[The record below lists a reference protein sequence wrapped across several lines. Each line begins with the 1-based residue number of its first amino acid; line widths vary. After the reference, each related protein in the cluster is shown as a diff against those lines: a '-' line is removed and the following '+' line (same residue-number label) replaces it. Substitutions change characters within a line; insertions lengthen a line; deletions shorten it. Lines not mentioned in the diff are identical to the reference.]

1 MPCPLCRTR
10 LPEGLTPTL
19 AVRWRRAQHPCH
31 SMTYVHFCSHRAR
44 LGLRTQQFLSAWGTR
59 SSRATWSGVPASLE
73 QQFLRACKNAQL

>member
-1 MPCPLCRTR
+1 MSLVQNKAPRRPYADASGAVAPCSAPLPLNDLR
-10 LPEGLTPTL
+10 
-19 AVRWRRAQHPCH
+19 
-31 SMTYVHFCSHRAR
+31 HFCSRRAR